1 MSVYR
6 SALVAVLLAGLGTTG
21 CMTGVGEYFRN
32 GLKVGPNY
40 QQPQAAV
47 ASRWIDDRDPR
58 VSTAPPL
65 EPDWWKA
72 FNDPV
77 LDRLTASV
85 YQQNLSLRAAGFRV
99 LEARYRRA
107 ITVGELFP
115 QTQQAV
121 GGYTRQQLSLET
133 QQFPGIERIYGTWAF
148 GGQLAWELD
157 FWGRFRRAIEAADA
171 ELDASV
177 EEYDNVLVILL
188 AETAGAYVEAR
199 TLEQR
204 IRYAKSNVKF
214 QRGSLD
220 IAKLKQAGG
229 AASQLDVAQ
238 AVTNVAQTEAIIPPL
253 ERRLREAHNQLC
265 ILLGIPPQDLTEML
279 GGDAPIPRVAPQ
291 VALGVPAE
299 LLRRRPDVRRAERQV
314 AAQSARIGVVESD
327 LYPAFSI
334 NGAISVQAN
343 QFKDLWRSSAAA
355 GNVSPQF
362 NWNILNYGRIRNA
375 VNLEEARFMQFV
387 TEYQNTVLDA
397 NREAENAVVAFLRA
411 QEQARVLREGVAAA
425 VESRDLVNALYR
437 GGRADFGRV
446 FFAEYFLVQQQDQL
460 AQAEGDI
467 ALGLVA
473 IYRSLGG
480 GWQIRLNGPPL
491 MEGQVAP
498 MPAEPVPAP
507 APVQPPDKQ
516 SLKRLPTVS

>member
-1 MSVYR
+1 
-6 SALVAVLLAGLGTTG
+6 
-21 CMTGVGEYFRN
+21 MTGVGEYFRN
-32 GLKVGPNY
+32 GLKVGPDY
-40 QQPQAAV
+40 KKPAAAV
-47 ASRWIDDRDPR
+47 SSEWIDSRDPR

-65 EPDWWKA
+65 EPAWWKA

-77 LDRLTASV
+77 LDHLTSGA
-85 YQQNLSLRAAGFRV
+85 YQQNLTLKAAGFRV

-107 ITVGELFP
+107 IAVGELFP
-115 QTQQAV
+115 QTQQAF
-121 GGYTRQQLSLET
+121 GSYTRNQISLET
-133 QQFPGIERIYGTWAF
+133 QQFPGIERNYAVWAF
-148 GGQLAWELD
+148 GGRLAWELD
-157 FWGRFRRAIEAADA
+157 FWGRFRRSIEAADA
-171 ELDASV
+171 ELDASI
-177 EEYDNVLVILL
+177 EDYDNVLVVLL

-214 QRGSLD
+214 QRGSLE

-253 ERRLREAHNQLC
+253 ERQLRQTHNALC
-265 ILLGIPPQDLTEML
+265 VLLGIPPQTLTQLL
-279 GGDAPIPRVAPQ
+279 GGDGHIPHVDPQ
-291 VALGVPAE
+291 VALGVPAD
-299 LLRRRPDVRRAERQV
+299 LLRRRPDVRRAERLV
-314 AAQSARIGVVESD
+314 AAQSARIGVVEAD

-334 NGAISVQAN
+334 NGTISIQAN
-343 QFKDLWRSSAAA
+343 QFKDLWRSSAQA
-355 GNVSPQF
+355 GQFAPQF
-362 NWNILNYGRIRNA
+362 NWNVLNYGRIRNA
-375 VNLEEARFMQFV
+375 VNLEESRFMQFV
-387 TEYQNTVLDA
+387 MEYQNTVLDA

-411 QEQARVLREGVAAA
+411 QEQAKVLREGVAAA

-446 FFAEYFLVQQQDQL
+446 FFAEYFLVQQQDML

-480 GWQIRLNGPPL
+480 GWQIRLNNPPQ
-491 MEGQVAP
+491 MMVGGQAP
-498 MPAEPVPAP
+498 IPVNPVPVNPAPVNPIPPEPVPSPPP
-507 APVQPPDKQ
+507 AGLEKP
-516 SLKRLPTVS
+516 SLKRLPAAP